1 MPETSNKVF
10 ENLNLEISLKE
21 DYAKILEGLNNK
33 KIFIDITIMPNNDSK
48 PIFERLTEDT
58 EEILKS
64 IKLKRL
70 EVKVKI
76 CYKLYIIIMMLKVLK
91 GYIWKI

>member
-21 DYAKILEGLNNK
+21 DYAKILEGMNNE
-33 KIFIDITIMPNNDSK
+33 KIFIDIRIMPNNDSK

-58 EEILKS
+58 EEKI
-64 IKLKRL
+64 KRL
-70 EVKVKI
+70 F
-76 CYKLYIIIMMLKVLK
+76 
-91 GYIWKI
+91 

>member
-10 ENLNLEISLKE
+10 ENLNLVISLKE

-33 KIFIDITIMPNNDSK
+33 KIMPNNDSK

-58 EEILKS
+58 EEKI
-64 IKLKRL
+64 KRL
-70 EVKVKI
+70 F
-76 CYKLYIIIMMLKVLK
+76 
-91 GYIWKI
+91 

>member
-33 KIFIDITIMPNNDSK
+33 KIFIDITIMLNNDSK

-58 EEILKS
+58 EEKI
-64 IKLKRL
+64 KRL
-70 EVKVKI
+70 F
-76 CYKLYIIIMMLKVLK
+76 
-91 GYIWKI
+91 

>member
-48 PIFERLTEDT
+48 SIFERLTEDT
-58 EEILKS
+58 EEKI
-64 IKLKRL
+64 KRL
-70 EVKVKI
+70 F
-76 CYKLYIIIMMLKVLK
+76 
-91 GYIWKI
+91 

>member
-10 ENLNLEISLKE
+10 ENLNLVISLKE
-21 DYAKILEGLNNK
+21 DYAKILEGLNNR

-58 EEILKS
+58 EEKI
-64 IKLKRL
+64 KRL
-70 EVKVKI
+70 F
-76 CYKLYIIIMMLKVLK
+76 
-91 GYIWKI
+91 

>member
-33 KIFIDITIMPNNDSK
+33 KIFIDITIMLNNDSK
-48 PIFERLTEDT
+48 PIFERLIEDT
-58 EEILKS
+58 EEKI
-64 IKLKRL
+64 KRL
-70 EVKVKI
+70 F
-76 CYKLYIIIMMLKVLK
+76 
-91 GYIWKI
+91 

>member
-10 ENLNLEISLKE
+10 ENLNLVISLKE

-48 PIFERLTEDT
+48 PIFERLTE
-58 EEILKS
+58 EQENRIREIF
-64 IKLKRL
+64 
-70 EVKVKI
+70 
-76 CYKLYIIIMMLKVLK
+76 
-91 GYIWKI
+91 G

>member
-10 ENLNLEISLKE
+10 ENLNLEISLKK

-33 KIFIDITIMPNNDSK
+33 KIFIDITVMPNNDSK

-58 EEILKS
+58 EEKI
-64 IKLKRL
+64 KRL
-70 EVKVKI
+70 F
-76 CYKLYIIIMMLKVLK
+76 
-91 GYIWKI
+91 

>member
-33 KIFIDITIMPNNDSK
+33 KIFIDITIMLNNDSK
-48 PIFERLTEDT
+48 PIFERLKEDT
-58 EEILKS
+58 EEKI
-64 IKLKRL
+64 KRL
-70 EVKVKI
+70 F
-76 CYKLYIIIMMLKVLK
+76 
-91 GYIWKI
+91 

>member
-33 KIFIDITIMPNNDSK
+33 KIFIDITIIPNNDSK

-58 EEILKS
+58 EEKI
-64 IKLKRL
+64 KRL
-70 EVKVKI
+70 F
-76 CYKLYIIIMMLKVLK
+76 
-91 GYIWKI
+91 

>member
-10 ENLNLEISLKE
+10 ENLNLEISLKK

-33 KIFIDITIMPNNDSK
+33 KIFIYITIMPNNDSK

-58 EEILKS
+58 EEKI
-64 IKLKRL
+64 KRL
-70 EVKVKI
+70 F
-76 CYKLYIIIMMLKVLK
+76 
-91 GYIWKI
+91 

>member
-10 ENLNLEISLKE
+10 ENLNLAISLKE

-33 KIFIDITIMPNNDSK
+33 KIFIDIRIMPNNDSK

-58 EEILKS
+58 EEKI
-64 IKLKRL
+64 KRL
-70 EVKVKI
+70 F
-76 CYKLYIIIMMLKVLK
+76 
-91 GYIWKI
+91 

>member
-1 MPETSNKVF
+1 MSETSNKVF
-10 ENLNLEISLKE
+10 ENLNLVISLKE

-58 EEILKS
+58 EEKI
-64 IKLKRL
+64 KRL
-70 EVKVKI
+70 F
-76 CYKLYIIIMMLKVLK
+76 
-91 GYIWKI
+91 

>member
-1 MPETSNKVF
+1 MPEISNKVF

-21 DYAKILEGLNNK
+21 DYAKILEGLNNE

-58 EEILKS
+58 EEKI
-64 IKLKRL
+64 KRL
-70 EVKVKI
+70 F
-76 CYKLYIIIMMLKVLK
+76 
-91 GYIWKI
+91 

>member
-10 ENLNLEISLKE
+10 ENLNLVISLKE

-33 KIFIDITIMPNNDSK
+33 KIFIDIKIMPNNDSK

-58 EEILKS
+58 EEKI
-64 IKLKRL
+64 KRL
-70 EVKVKI
+70 F
-76 CYKLYIIIMMLKVLK
+76 
-91 GYIWKI
+91 

>member
-58 EEILKS
+58 EEEI
-64 IKLKRL
+64 KRL
-70 EVKVKI
+70 F
-76 CYKLYIIIMMLKVLK
+76 
-91 GYIWKI
+91 